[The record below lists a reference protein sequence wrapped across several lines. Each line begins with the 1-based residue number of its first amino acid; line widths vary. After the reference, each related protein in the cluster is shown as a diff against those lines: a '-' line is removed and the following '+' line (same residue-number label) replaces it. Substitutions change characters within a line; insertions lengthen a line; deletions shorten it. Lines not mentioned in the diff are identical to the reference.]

1 MRRWPL
7 STVSLALLLAA
18 VQVDLWL
25 GKGNLRYVW
34 QLEQQLAAQQSL
46 NEGQRALNARIEA
59 EVGDLVE
66 GLEIVEERARHD
78 LGMVEADEILV
89 QVKPPGR

>member
-7 STVSLALLLAA
+7 STISLALLLAA

-34 QLEQQLAAQQSL
+34 QLEQQLAAQQAS
-46 NEGQRALNARIEA
+46 NNGQRLANARVEA

-66 GLEIVEERARHD
+66 GLEIVEELARSD
-78 LGMVEADEILV
+78 LGMVEPDEILV
-89 QVKPPGR
+89 LVQPPAR